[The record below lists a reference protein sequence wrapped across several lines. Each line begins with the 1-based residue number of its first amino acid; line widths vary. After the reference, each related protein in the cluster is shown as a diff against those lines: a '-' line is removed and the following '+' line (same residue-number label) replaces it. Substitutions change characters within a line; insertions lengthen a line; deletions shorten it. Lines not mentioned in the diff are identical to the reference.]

1 MMVLYRVILGAIAF
15 GALTLPAERAA
26 EDNVLS
32 AKEKRDGWILLFDG
46 KTLNGWMTSSE
57 KPSKV
62 PVEDGCIQPHGCG
75 GYMMIHE
82 KMWENFALSLD
93 FKLSKGCNSGVFFR
107 TYSLVPRRDNDVGYN
122 GIEVAIDDSAP
133 RAGYTDTGA
142 LYDLAKPTKNAMKPA
157 GEWNRMVLTVDGQK
171 VTVEVNGEVVNRV
184 DLDKFTEKN
193 RRPDGSEHKF
203 DEAFKDHPRKGY
215 IGLQDHGS
223 PAWFKNIKLK
233 PLPPSRPGTP

>member
-1 MMVLYRVILGAIAF
+1 
-15 GALTLPAERAA
+15 
-26 EDNVLS
+26 
-32 AKEKRDGWILLFDG
+32 
-46 KTLNGWMTSSE
+46 
-57 KPSKV
+57 
-62 PVEDGCIQPHGCG
+62 
-75 GYMMIHE
+75 
-82 KMWENFALSLD
+82 
-93 FKLSKGCNSGVFFR
+93 
-107 TYSLVPRRDNDVGYN
+107 
-122 GIEVAIDDSAP
+122 VAIDDSAP

-157 GEWNRMVLTVDGQK
+157 VEWNRMALTVDGQK

-184 DLDKFTEKN
+184 DLGKFTEKN